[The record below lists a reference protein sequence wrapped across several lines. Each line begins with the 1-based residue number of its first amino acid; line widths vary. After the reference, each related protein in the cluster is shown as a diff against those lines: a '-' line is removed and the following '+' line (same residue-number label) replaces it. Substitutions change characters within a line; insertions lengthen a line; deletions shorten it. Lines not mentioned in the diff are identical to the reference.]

1 MQSGRAGIDPFVEL
15 KGICEGEMREL
26 AKLRVAW
33 EDVLG
38 KQDTQSGDG
47 GIAYRKRVKRLRASV
62 DKCVRLVGD
71 LSLSVRAVGR
81 ARAQFPHI
89 DDAEFANRQAFVE
102 MHQQTLRVVQE
113 ALKSQRVKDKLAADK
128 RKALVG
134 NFGGIRAAGGDFKA
148 GASSNAD
155 FIEQNRKEQK
165 EIRGEQ
171 DEILD
176 DMSAG
181 VERLDVMS
189 RALRDELDEEKKLL
203 AQYELEMEE
212 AQARMNVV
220 LRGMAKL
227 LKTKNTCFLW
237 LIVFLTLTIVVES
250 ILLFWVD

>member
-1 MQSGRAGIDPFVEL
+1 M
-15 KGICEGEMREL
+15 
-26 AKLRVAW
+26 
-33 EDVLG
+33 
-38 KQDTQSGDG
+38 
-47 GIAYRKRVKRLRASV
+47 
-62 DKCVRLVGD
+62 
-71 LSLSVRAVGR
+71 
-81 ARAQFPHI
+81 
-89 DDAEFANRQAFVE
+89 
-102 MHQQTLRVVQE
+102 
-113 ALKSQRVKDKLAADK
+113 KSKRVKDKLAADK

-134 NFGGIRAAGGDFKA
+134 SGDGGEGLEAGSLSG
-148 GASSNAD
+148 GNSNAD
-155 FIEQNRKEQK
+155 FLQRNRDEQK

-189 RALRDELDEEKKLL
+189 KALRDELDEEKRLL

-220 LRGMAKL
+220 LRGMSKL

-237 LIVFLTLTIVVES
+237 LILFLTVTIVVES